1 MLVIFRFPKR
11 VVTVEITTLKHLI
24 IRGGGNS
31 VFGGHKVVPGGVNCV
46 IVCTAVIDID
56 Y

>member
-11 VVTVEITTLKHLI
+11 VVMVEITTPKHLI

-31 VFGGHKVVPGGVNCV
+31 AFVGCKVVPEGVNCV
-46 IVCTAVIDID
+46 IVCTVIIDID